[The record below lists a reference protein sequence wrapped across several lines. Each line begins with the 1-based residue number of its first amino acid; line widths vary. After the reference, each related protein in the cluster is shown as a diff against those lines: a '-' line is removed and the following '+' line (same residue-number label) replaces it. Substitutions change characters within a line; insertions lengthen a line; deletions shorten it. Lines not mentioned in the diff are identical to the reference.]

1 MARHEVVIHENTGAL
16 RETAPYIGSY
26 ISKEQV
32 VMAEF
37 AEAVGAKCGLPPIQ
51 VPL

>member
-1 MARHEVVIHENTGAL
+1 MARHEVVTHENTGAL
-16 RETAPYIGSY
+16 RESAPYVGSY

-37 AEAVGAKCGLPPIQ
+37 AEIVATVVAA
-51 VPL
+51 